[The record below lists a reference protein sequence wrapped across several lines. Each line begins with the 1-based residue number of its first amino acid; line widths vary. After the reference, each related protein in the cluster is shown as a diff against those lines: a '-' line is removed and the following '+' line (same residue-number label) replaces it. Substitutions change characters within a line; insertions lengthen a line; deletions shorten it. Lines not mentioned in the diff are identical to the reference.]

1 MKISSFRKVSRFKII
16 KPTKTRKIREKSIVL
31 HELLHQTSQSIM
43 KELIYIVKVIYRNI
57 SRWMLTKQKQKKKK
71 EATATNRAWVSMM
84 AQPIVPSK
92 FQPYS
97 LAQDAE
103 NYLMLLKR
111 QLIEIL
117 SS

>member
-1 MKISSFRKVSRFKII
+1 
-16 KPTKTRKIREKSIVL
+16 
-31 HELLHQTSQSIM
+31 
-43 KELIYIVKVIYRNI
+43 
-57 SRWMLTKQKQKKKK
+57 MLAKQMQKKKK
-71 EATATNRAWVSMM
+71 EATATSRAWVSMM